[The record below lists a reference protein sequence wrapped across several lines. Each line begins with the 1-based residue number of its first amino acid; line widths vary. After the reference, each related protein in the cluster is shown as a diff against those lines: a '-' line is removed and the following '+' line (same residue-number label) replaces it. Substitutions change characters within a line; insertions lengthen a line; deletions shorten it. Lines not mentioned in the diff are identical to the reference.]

1 MPQTCC
7 RCALAAIVLLL
18 LAPATFANTI
28 TYVIK
33 GVQEPLLSNVRAHV
47 EQFALTGNRRIS
59 PRRFDQIA
67 GQAEERTREALKP
80 YGYYDPEI
88 ETSLTQSSEDR
99 WRLEIR
105 IRRGPPIVVSEVA
118 IEARG
123 GGKDDGW
130 LREWRRAWPL
140 SAGTVLN
147 QLEWKQAKEAA
158 LEAAAASGYL
168 TAGFVK
174 HDISIDLARRT
185 ARLDLV
191 LDTGPRVLFGQIR
204 YDQDVV
210 EPWVLE
216 RIPRFDPGTPYNAEL
231 LAQYRLDLWRSGNFT
246 DIEVREER
254 RLDQSPPVVDLH
266 VALEAKTRNTWQGA
280 IGVGTDTGFRL
291 QAQYSRHPLSS
302 RGDRLDIGTGYRQ
315 IDDEFSFRADYRIP
329 RRSAKRQFW
338 TARMAFRSENQDLE
352 IKRSPSADGFIKLAN
367 GNVQD
372 LNARIGRLHV
382 RDRDQGLQQIFETV
396 FAQIVRESFRYT
408 TGADAEPG
416 ILAIAGDPTLSRL
429 FRDTFSTIA
438 LGIEWDWPSI
448 RGKGFS
454 TEGHRERAWLFTANE
469 AWGSDR
475 DFTQLYVSTRRSWL
489 VGERWKFLLR
499 AEAGY
504 SDADVND
511 LTLDIGGEPLSL
523 SVTALP
529 DIYRFKTGGS
539 SSVRG
544 YSFESLSNN
553 DIGSNNIIAGGVEAE
568 FRVHNNW
575 SVAAFADI
583 GNAFNDWDAVNLQ
596 KGVGVGVRWYSI
608 VGPIR
613 LDVAQAID
621 VEGRPWRVHFTMGSP
636 LL

>member
-1 MPQTCC
+1 MPQT
-7 RCALAAIVLLL
+7 RYRRALAAIVLLL
-18 LAPATFANTI
+18 LAPAAFANTI

-47 EQFALTGNRRIS
+47 EQFALTGSKIS
-59 PRRFDQIA
+59 PRRFDQIT

-88 ETSLTQSSEDR
+88 ETSLTQSSEDS
-99 WRLEIR
+99 WRLDVR
-105 IRRGPPIVVSEVA
+105 IRPGRPIVISAVA
-118 IEARG
+118 IEAQG

-130 LREWRRAWPL
+130 LREWRRNWPL

-147 QLEWKQAKEAA
+147 QRLWEQGKEAA
-158 LEAAAASGYL
+158 LEAAGASGYL
-168 TAGFVK
+168 TAGFTK
-174 HDISIDLARRT
+174 HEISIDLARRT

-191 LDTGPRVLFGQIR
+191 LDTGPRVLFGQIH

-210 EPWVLE
+210 ESWVLE
-216 RIPRFDPGTPYNAEL
+216 RIPRFEPGTPYNAEL

-302 RGDRLDIGTGYRQ
+302 RGDRLDIGTGFRQ
-315 IDDEFSFRADYRIP
+315 IDDEFSLRADYRIP

-338 TARMAFRSENQDLE
+338 TARMAYRSENQDLE
-352 IKRSPSADGFIKLAN
+352 IKRSPSADSFIKLAN

-408 TGADAEPG
+408 TGEDAEPG
-416 ILAIAGDPTLSRL
+416 ILALADDPAFSRL

-454 TEGHRERAWLFTANE
+454 TEGHRERAWLLTANE

-499 AEAGY
+499 AEVGY

-511 LTLDIGGEPLSL
+511 LILDIGGEPLSL

-539 SSVRG
+539 ASVRG

-568 FRVHNNW
+568 FRVFNNW
-575 SVAAFADI
+575 SIAAFADI

-596 KGVGVGVRWYSI
+596 KGAGIGVRWYSI

-613 LDVAQAID
+613 LDVAQALD

>member
-1 MPQTCC
+1 MTRTPCP
-7 RCALAAIVLLL
+7 RALTAIVLLL
-18 LAPATFANTI
+18 LAPAAHADTI
-28 TYVIK
+28 NYVIR

-47 EQFALTGNRRIS
+47 EQFALTGSRRIS
-59 PRRFDQIA
+59 PRRFDQIT
-67 GQAEERTREALKP
+67 GQAEARTREALKP

-88 ETSLTQSSEDR
+88 ETSLTKSREDR
-99 WRLEIR
+99 WRLEVR
-105 IRRGPPIVVSEVA
+105 IRPGAPIVIADVEIA
-118 IEARG
+118 AQG
-123 GGKDDGW
+123 DGKDDDW
-130 LREWRRAWPL
+130 LREWRRNWPL

-147 QLEWKQAKEAA
+147 QRQWEQGKEAA
-158 LEAAAASGYL
+158 LEAAGASGYL
-168 TAGFVK
+168 TAGFAT
-174 HDISIDLARRT
+174 HEISIDLARRS
-185 ARLDLV
+185 ARLRLV
-191 LDTGPRVLFGQIR
+191 LDTGARVLFGQIH
-204 YDQDVV
+204 YDQGVV

-216 RIPRFDPGTPYNAEL
+216 RVPRFGPGTPYNADL
-231 LAQYRLDLWRSGNFT
+231 LTQYRLDLWRSGNFT

-266 VALEAKTRNTWQGA
+266 VTLKAQTRNTWQGA

-302 RGDRLDIGTGYRQ
+302 RGDRLDIGTGFRQ

-338 TARMAFRSENQDLE
+338 TARMAYWSENQDLE

-382 RDRDQGLQQIFETV
+382 RDRNQGLQQIFETV
-396 FAQIVRESFRYT
+396 FAQIVRESFRYR
-408 TGADAEPG
+408 TGEDAEPG
-416 ILAIAGDPTLSRL
+416 ILVLADDPAFLRL

-454 TEGHRERAWLFTANE
+454 TEGHRERAWLLTANE

-475 DFTQLYVSTRRSWL
+475 DFTQLYVATRRSWL
-489 VGERWKFLLR
+489 VNERWKFLLR
-499 AEAGY
+499 AEVGY

-511 LTLDIGGEPLSL
+511 LSLDIAGEPLSL
-523 SVTALP
+523 SVTELP
-529 DIYRFKTGGS
+529 DIYRFKAGGS
-539 SSVRG
+539 ASVRG

-568 FRVHNNW
+568 FRVYNNW

-583 GNAFNDWDAVNLQ
+583 GNAFNDWDDANLQ
-596 KGVGVGVRWYSI
+596 KGAGIGVRWYSI

-613 LDVAQAID
+613 LDVARALD